1 MTIPAI
7 YCEVKKLAYRQS
19 KEGIVVSFLV
29 HPQEVP
35 DALAVAPLGQRYMLA
50 LAQIGDDE
58 RPVEPPSPSTPAAER
73 PGVETGSSPTA
84 RARASQFAK
93 ERYQEASPMVQACTR
108 AALLAKDIR
117 FQAWAQE
124 HVHGEKEFG
133 LATLTEA
140 GAADYIRE
148 TCCNGGSRKLIAT
161 DPEAYRKF
169 LALLT
174 MFQIAV
180 GEIAEPR

>member
-84 RARASQFAK
+84 RARARSSL
-93 ERYQEASPMVQACTR
+93 ERIICVANGTGCTR
-108 AALLAKDIR
+108 AGLRAGERHGR
-117 FQAWAQE
+117 FQAWVASD
-124 HVHGEKEFG
+124 VHGNSG
-133 LATLTEA
+133 L
-140 GAADYIRE
+140 R
-148 TCCNGGSRKLIAT
+148 RKNTPNDLH
-161 DPEAYRKF
+161 
-169 LALLT
+169 
-174 MFQIAV
+174 
-180 GEIAEPR
+180 